1 MLVSIQGIKG
11 SYHHDVACALY
22 GEEVNVLEC
31 LSFDKMAESISSSE
45 AQVGIMAIENSI
57 AGSIIPNYTIIDKL
71 NLKIIGEYYININH
85 NLLAYKGVKISDIEK
100 ISSHPMA
107 LLQCKDYLKK
117 TNKTL
122 IEDVDTAHVAK
133 LISEKKLKNVA
144 AIASISASKIYGLN
158 LLARNIQSVDYNQT
172 RFVIISKKVDQ
183 KTKEK
188 ANKASIKFVLSHRN
202 GSLANV
208 LNIISDYEINLT
220 KIQSVPIIESPWKYS
235 FFVDLTF
242 PSLKSYKKCI
252 NDLKSVSEELKEF
265 GIYNNFK
272 K

>member
-1 MLVSIQGIKG
+1 
-11 SYHHDVACALY
+11 
-22 GEEVNVLEC
+22 
-31 LSFDKMAESISSSE
+31 MAF
-45 AQVGIMAIENSI
+45 
-57 AGSIIPNYTIIDKL
+57 
-71 NLKIIGEYYININH
+71 
-85 NLLAYKGVKISDIEK
+85 
-100 ISSHPMA
+100 
-107 LLQCKDYLKK
+107 LQCKDYLKQIDK
-117 TNKTL
+117 IL
-122 IEDVDTAHVAK
+122 IEDVDTAQVAK
-133 LISEKKLKNVA
+133 LISEQKLKNVA
-144 AIASISASKIYGLN
+144 AIASVNAAKIYGLKI
-158 LLARNIQSVDYNQT
+158 LKKNIQSVDYNQT

-235 FFVDLTF
+235 FFVDLTY
-242 PSLKSYKKCI
+242 PSLKSYKKCL